1 MIVKQ
6 QLAEYARLIEAAL
19 DKFLPDSSMP
29 QKRVVDAARYSLLGG
44 GKRLR
49 PALLLEFYRLCGG
62 RADEALPFAC
72 ALEMIHTYSLIHDD
86 LPCMDDDDLRRGRAT
101 CHKAF
106 DEWTAVLAGDALLN
120 RAYEVMSDAAIDFP
134 RPQDAVRAMNHIAHC
149 AGLYGMVGGQTMD
162 LQMEAGRLG
171 ADNLEQMVL
180 LKTGALLSAACVG
193 GCLLA
198 GASQEQCQ
206 AAEQYARSFGLAFQ
220 IRDDVLDAEGN
231 EQELGKTI
239 GSDEKDGKTTYLTVF
254 GPEECRRR
262 IDALTQ
268 EALQAAQSFPD
279 SAFLCELAWWLADR
293 TS

>member
-1 MIVKQ
+1 MCI
-6 QLAEYARLIEAAL
+6 R
-19 DKFLPDSSMP
+19 D
-29 QKRVVDAARYSLLGG
+29 RYSLLGG

-149 AGLYGMVGGQTMD
+149 AGPVSYTHLVH
-162 LQMEAGRLG
+162 ENRPRA
-171 ADNLEQMVL
+171 N
-180 LKTGALLSAACVG
+180 TGIY
-193 GCLLA
+193 
-198 GASQEQCQ
+198 QQK
-206 AAEQYARSFGLAFQ
+206 FQ
-220 IRDDVLDAEGN
+220 
-231 EQELGKTI
+231 
-239 GSDEKDGKTTYLTVF
+239 
-254 GPEECRRR
+254 
-262 IDALTQ
+262 
-268 EALQAAQSFPD
+268 
-279 SAFLCELAWWLADR
+279 
-293 TS
+293 